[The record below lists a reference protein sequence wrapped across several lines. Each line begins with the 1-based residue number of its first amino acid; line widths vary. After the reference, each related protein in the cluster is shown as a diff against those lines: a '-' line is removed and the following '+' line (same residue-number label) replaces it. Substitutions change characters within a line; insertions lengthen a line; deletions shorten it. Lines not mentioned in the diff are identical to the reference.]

1 MKETGTRHGLRR
13 SGYGFQFAGFT
24 LIELLV
30 VIAIIAILASLLLPA
45 LSKSKDRAMNTVDF
59 NNSKQIM
66 LATHMYTGDN
76 DERMPHPTWAGSGAN
91 GWAYDERPMLGA
103 IGSTSANQSPQQ
115 VANTISNQI
124 ARGFQAGQLARYLQE
139 PKVLMCPKDVVESRG
154 SKKDLFNQRNIKI
167 TSYTWSGHLAGYTGP
182 RPATPSGQTHRIT
195 SFGPTRIFHWE
206 TDERDAFLF
215 NDAGNQ
221 PTEGISQ
228 RHAGGWTRQMRRD
241 VKGSANVGCIGGH
254 VINIK
259 YRTFYLL
266 VGPSGYGPANIT
278 RRDPPA
284 PNDMWYDP
292 AERYGGAGSP

>member
-1 MKETGTRHGLRR
+1 MKKKLTRPSLRR
-13 SGYGFQFAGFT
+13 KGDGFRFAGFT

-45 LSKSKDRAMNTVDF
+45 LAKSKDRAMNTVDF
-59 NNSKQIM
+59 NNSKQVL

-91 GWAYDERPMLGA
+91 GWAYNEPTMLPA
-103 IGSTSANQSPQQ
+103 IGSIAANQSPQQ

-124 ARGFQAGQLARYLQE
+124 AKGFQQGQLARYLQE

-167 TSYTWSGHLAGYTGP
+167 TSYTWSGHLAGYDGP
-182 RPATPSGQTHRIT
+182 KPVTPGGQTHRIT

-206 TDERDAFLF
+206 TDERAPFLF

-228 RHAGGWTRQMRRD
+228 RHAGGWTRQVGRD
-241 VKGSANVGCIGGH
+241 VKGSSNVGCIGGH
-254 VINIK
+254 VLNIK
-259 YRTFYLL
+259 YRKFYRAIYI
-266 VGPSGYGPANIT
+266 V
-278 RRDPPA
+278 PPWCFRGVSTGTA
-284 PNDMWYDP
+284 
-292 AERYGGAGSP
+292 AK